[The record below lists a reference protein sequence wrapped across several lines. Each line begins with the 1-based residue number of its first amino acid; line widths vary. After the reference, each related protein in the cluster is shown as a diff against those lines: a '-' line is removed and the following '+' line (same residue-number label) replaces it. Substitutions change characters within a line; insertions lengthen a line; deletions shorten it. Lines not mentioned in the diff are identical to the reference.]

1 MDGNS
6 LGWQLSSRAI
16 AMGDNW
22 LGGNCHGWKLDG
34 RQLSWVVIRWVEI
47 VAVEI

>member
-6 LGWQLSSRAI
+6 LGWQLSVGVI
-16 AMGDNW
+16 FMCGNW

-47 VAVEI
+47 VAAEI